1 MVSRPDCNDDGT
13 VQYTDQIIVSLER
26 VSASPVDGA
35 TPTLDGEVMEPVS
48 TLENAD
54 FMLTTPPSEMKD
66 ETVTPT
72 SLEYI
77 EEAEKK
83 NEEEEEEEEEEDEAA
98 VLNGEQLLEL
108 LMRVSPVAMDSLTTV
123 GMVSRYSLNTH
134 SSMS

>member
-77 EEAEKK
+77 EEEEAEKK
-83 NEEEEEEEEEEDEAA
+83 KNEEEDEAA

-123 GMVSRYSLNTH
+123 GMVSRYSTNTH